1 MNKLLSKERL
11 FSNGRRLLKTAITAL
26 VAVAIAAA
34 LLVGACLIIKEDVGV
49 TLRTFFLAPVQ
60 SSYEIGELIL
70 EMIPLLFTGTAVCIM
85 NRCGQFNMFVE
96 GGFFLGAF
104 VAGVLAPML
113 PAQTPLI
120 PLICML
126 AAAVIAGVLG
136 YIPAK
141 MKASF
146 GVNEF
151 VSSLMLNYIVFWV
164 VMYLLHG
171 VCGDPGYVNATPY
184 LEDYM
189 KLPFLN
195 EEIQLSTSM
204 LIALAVAVLGGV
216 FLFFTKWGYAI
227 RTTGDN
233 LHFAEYSGIKT
244 KRTIVYSQLIGAA
257 IAGFGGAALLL
268 GNYYRFAWTA
278 LPNYGFDGFVVAI
291 IAGNNP
297 FYLPFAALF
306 LGYLRCGALQMS
318 RLGVLPNELIYV
330 IQAIIII
337 IFGAKTFMSM
347 AKKRRGGGKA

>member
-1 MNKLLSKERL
+1 LSELLTKERL
-11 FSNGRRLLKTAITAL
+11 LSMGRCLLKTAITAL
-26 VAVAIAAA
+26 LAVAAAVVLLTVACVIAKANIAAA
-34 LLVGACLIIKEDVGV
+34 MQ
-49 TLRTFFLAPVQ
+49 TFFLDPLQ
-60 SSYEIGELIL
+60 SSYELGELVL

-113 PAQTPLI
+113 PTKTPLL
-120 PLICML
+120 PLVCML
-126 AAAVIAGVLG
+126 AAALLCGVLG
-136 YIPAK
+136 YVPAK

-171 VCGDPGYVNATPY
+171 SCGDPEYINATRY

-195 EEIQLSTSM
+195 EEIRLSSST
-204 LIALAVAVLGGV
+204 LIALAVAIVGGV

-227 RTTGDN
+227 RITGDN
-233 LHFAEYSGIKT
+233 ASFAEYSGIKT
-244 KRTIVYSQLIGAA
+244 RCAVVYSQVIGAM

-278 LPNYGFDGFVVAI
+278 LPHYGFDGFVVAI

-306 LGYLRCGALQMS
+306 LGYLRSGALQMS
-318 RLGVLPNELIYV
+318 RLGILPNELIYV
-330 IQAIIII
+330 IQAVIII
-337 IFGAKTFMSM
+337 IFGAKAFMPM
-347 AKKRRGGGKA
+347 VKKWRGGQQA